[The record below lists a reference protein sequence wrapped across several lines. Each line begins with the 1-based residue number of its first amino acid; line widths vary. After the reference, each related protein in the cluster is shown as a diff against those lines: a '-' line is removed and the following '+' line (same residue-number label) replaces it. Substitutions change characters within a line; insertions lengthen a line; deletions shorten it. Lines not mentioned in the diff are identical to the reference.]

1 MSTATKLQSILDSKA
16 SIKQALINRG
26 YKSEEVGDIFS
37 QYGYLIENISTG
49 GGELETAISDAKYD
63 YIKEYL
69 IDMITESYE
78 ITKDW
83 TDYSQANG
91 SDIYFLPV
99 LVNAEGNFN
108 NLCGNCKKLLF
119 FSNKVKNIKGYN
131 FLNGT
136 KRLIRADLSSELSDD
151 VNFYFAFY
159 NSSVVIVNNL
169 TIKDGVIYQ
178 QCFGS
183 CSKLKVVNLNED
195 CGAGSNYLY
204 FFDNC
209 ENLVSIKNSE
219 IDFSNISEKENV
231 GRMFNRC
238 IALEEV
244 RFKENTL
251 KVDLDMSYSTL
262 LSHDSLLSI
271 INSCSQVSET
281 QTLKLGETNLA
292 KLSEEEKAIATSKG
306 WTLA

>member
-26 YKSEEVGDIFS
+26 YKSEEVGDILS
-37 QYGYLIENISTG
+37 QYGHLIENISTG

-69 IDMITESYE
+69 LDMITESYE

-108 NLCGNCKKLLF
+108 NLCNNCKKLLF
-119 FSNKVKNIKGYN
+119 FNNNVKNIKGYSM
-131 FLNGT
+131 LRST
-136 KRLIRADLSSELSDD
+136 KELIRADLSGELSDD
-151 VNFYFAFY
+151 ANFYFAF
-159 NSSVVIVNNL
+159 NDSSVVIVNNL

-178 QCFGS
+178 QCFSS
-183 CSKLKVVNLNED
+183 CTKLKVVNLNKD
-195 CGAGSNYLY
+195 CGAGSNYFY
-204 FFDNC
+204 FFNNC

-219 IDFSNISEKENV
+219 IDFSNISEKGMV
-231 GRMFNRC
+231 DKMFYRC
-238 IALEEV
+238 TSLEEV

-281 QTLKLGETNLA
+281 RTLKLGEANLA
-292 KLSEEEKAIATSKG
+292 KLSEEEKAIATNKG